1 MKDVMVKR
9 TELLEILK
17 RNLDIHKD
25 LYASAAEA
33 FRSKYVLE
41 IDKMKQQAQENMFS
55 MHVDLQKPENH
66 CVDYEVAIK
75 MLEMECRDEIEL
87 TDEEFAKFVLNK
99 WRWITNFYSSFS
111 SNTGY
116 SGYNGSTGY
125 SGYSGISGY
134 QYKPEEMKKY
144 FGGV

>member
-9 TELLEILK
+9 DELLGILK
-17 RNLDIHKD
+17 KNLEIHKD

-33 FRSKYVLE
+33 FRSKYVVE
-41 IDKMKQQAQENMFS
+41 IDRMKQKSQANEFL

-66 CVDYEVAIK
+66 SDDYEVAIR
-75 MLEMECRDEIEL
+75 MLEMETRTEIEL
-87 TDEEFAKFVLNK
+87 TDDEFAKFVLNK
-99 WRWITNFYSSFS
+99 WRWITSFYSSFS

-116 SGYNGSTGY
+116 SGYTGISGY

-134 QYKPEEMKKY
+134 QYKPEEMKRY